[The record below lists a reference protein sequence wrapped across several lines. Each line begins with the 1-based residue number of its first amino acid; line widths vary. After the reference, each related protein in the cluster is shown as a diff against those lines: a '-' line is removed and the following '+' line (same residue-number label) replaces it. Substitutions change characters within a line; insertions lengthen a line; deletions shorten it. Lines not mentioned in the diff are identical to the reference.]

1 MFGRNKICWYSCC
14 LTPSFPP
21 SCPSQPIPRQHQP
34 SFLFISAKFPPHQA
48 HPRNPHTSFIPLVPC
63 LIPPRYSTSLR
74 VPLSATGMNYPQP
87 IACQPTPLPPTKR
100 HGSHGGSYGI
110 NKSGAHAPQLPSL
123 LPSAATSQPPYTPS
137 SIPASQPSRSDGTA
151 DSPATLHPFSTTDLS
166 LSRFSTRPSASSLFL
181 PRPVHPTPRD
191 VLPPFWISSS
201 SDSLAH
207 PPATLNRANS
217 NLSPPRRIHPFWNYT

>member
-14 LTPSFPP
+14 LTPSFPL

-48 HPRNPHTSFIPLVPC
+48 HPRNPHTSFIPLVPY
-63 LIPPRYSTSLR
+63 LIPPWYSTSLR

-87 IACQPTPLPPTKR
+87 IACQPPYLLRSATAVMAAVTESIKVVLMRLNCRRYCRPPPPLNPRITSSLPP
-100 HGSHGGSYGI
+100 
-110 NKSGAHAPQLPSL
+110 
-123 LPSAATSQPPYTPS
+123 
-137 SIPASQPSRSDGTA
+137 SQPSRSDGTA

-181 PRPVHPTPRD
+181 PRPVHPTPHD

-201 SDSLAH
+201 SDSLPH